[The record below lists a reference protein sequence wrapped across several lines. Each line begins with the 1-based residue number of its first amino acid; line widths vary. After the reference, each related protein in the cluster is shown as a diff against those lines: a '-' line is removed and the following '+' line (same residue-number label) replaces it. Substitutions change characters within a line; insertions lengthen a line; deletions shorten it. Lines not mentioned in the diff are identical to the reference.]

1 MHREVIQPASLGTP
15 IGPYSHVFS
24 VDVQSFSRLVFI
36 AGQVAMNRE
45 GQVVGPND
53 MRAQFAQAYAN
64 LQAAVEA
71 AGGTMASI
79 VSLRTFLTRADDLP
93 TFNAC
98 RAEQYPRLFPDGVYP
113 PNTLLIIDRLVHPDL
128 LLEIEAVAAV

>member
-1 MHREVIQPASLGTP
+1 MHREVVQPPGLGVP

-36 AGQVAMNRE
+36 AGQVGMDRSGNLA
-45 GQVVGPND
+45 GND
-53 MRAQFAQAYAN
+53 MRAQFAQTYAN

-93 TFNAC
+93 VFNEC
-98 RAEQYPRLFPDGVYP
+98 RAEQYPRIFPDGVYP
-113 PNTLLIIDRLVHPDL
+113 PNTLLIIDRLVHPGL
-128 LLEIEAVAAV
+128 LLEIEAVAAI

>member
-1 MHREVIQPASLGTP
+1 MRREVVQPAGVGVP

-24 VDVQSFSRLVFI
+24 VDVHSFSRLVFV
-36 AGQVAMNRE
+36 AGQVGMDHDGN
-45 GQVVGPND
+45 VVRPND
-53 MRAQFAQAYAN
+53 PRAQFAQTYAN

-93 TFNAC
+93 VFNEC
-98 RAEQYPRLFPDGVYP
+98 RAEHYPRLFPDGIYP
-113 PNTLLIIDRLVHPDL
+113 PNTLLIVDRLVHPDL
-128 LLEIEAVAAV
+128 LLEIEAVAAI

>member
-1 MHREVIQPASLGTP
+1 MYREVVQPPGLGVP
-15 IGPYSHVFS
+15 LGPYSHVFS

-36 AGQVAMNRE
+36 AGQVGMDRE
-45 GQVVGPND
+45 GNIVRPND
-53 MRAQFAQAYAN
+53 MRAQFVQAYAN

-71 AGGTMASI
+71 ASGTMANI

-98 RAEQYPRLFPDGVYP
+98 RSEQYPRLFPDGVYP

>member
-1 MHREVIQPASLGTP
+1 MFREVIQPPGLGVP

-36 AGQVAMNRE
+36 AGQVGMDRE
-45 GQVVGPND
+45 GNIQQPGD
-53 MRAQFAQAYAN
+53 MGAQFVQTYAN

-93 TFNAC
+93 AFTAS
-98 RAEQYPRLFPDGVYP
+98 RAEHYPRLFPEGVYP

-128 LLEIEAVAAV
+128 LLEIEAVAAI

>member
-1 MHREVIQPASLGTP
+1 MHREVVQPAGLGVP

-24 VDVQSFSRLVFI
+24 VDVQSFARLVFI
-36 AGQVAMNRE
+36 AGQVGMDRD
-45 GQVVGPND
+45 GQIVRPND
-53 MRAQFAQAYAN
+53 MRAQFAQTYAN

-79 VSLRTFLTRADDLP
+79 VSLRTFLTRAEDLP
-93 TFNAC
+93 VFNAC
-98 RAEQYPRLFPDGVYP
+98 RAEHYPRLFPDGVYP
-113 PNTLLIIDRLVHPDL
+113 PNTLLIVDRLVHPDL

>member
-1 MHREVIQPASLGTP
+1 MRREVVQPAGLGKP
-15 IGPYSHVFS
+15 VGPYSHVFS
-24 VDVQSFSRLVFI
+24 VDVPSFSRLVFI
-36 AGQVAMNRE
+36 AGQVAMDRDGNLV
-45 GQVVGPND
+45 GQND
-53 MRAQFAQAYAN
+53 MRAQFAQVYAN

-93 TFNAC
+93 VFNEC

-128 LLEIEAVAAV
+128 LLEIEAVAAI

>member
-1 MHREVIQPASLGTP
+1 MHRDVVQPAGLGVP

-24 VDVQSFSRLVFI
+24 VDVRSFSRLVFI
-36 AGQVAMNRE
+36 AGQVGMDRDGN
-45 GQVVGPND
+45 VVRPND
-53 MRAQFAQAYAN
+53 MRAQFVQTYAN
-64 LQAAVEA
+64 LKAAVEA

-93 TFNAC
+93 VFNEC
-98 RAEQYPRLFPDGVYP
+98 RAEHYPRLFPDGVYP

-128 LLEIEAVAAV
+128 LLEIEAVAAI